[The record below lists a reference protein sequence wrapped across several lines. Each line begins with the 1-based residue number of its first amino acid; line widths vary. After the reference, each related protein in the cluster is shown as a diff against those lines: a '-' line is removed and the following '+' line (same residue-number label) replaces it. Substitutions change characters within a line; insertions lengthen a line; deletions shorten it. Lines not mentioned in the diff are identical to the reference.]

1 MLISLFL
8 PYFIMVKEIAKTGAE
23 YVQGYERDTFPVED
37 KSCPPETRRIYNGR
51 LISADCLTDLIELTK
66 LDYRLGWIF

>member
-1 MLISLFL
+1 
-8 PYFIMVKEIAKTGAE
+8 MVKENANTGAE

-37 KSCPPETRRIYNGR
+37 KGCPSETGRIYNGR
-51 LISADCLTDLIELTK
+51 LISTDRMTDLIEMTK